1 MSWNYNEVITNGN
14 WRRHF
19 IIELH
24 CTIYIRTG
32 ELVIMHGADKI
43 IISVPELVY
52 LKRSTK

>member
-1 MSWNYNEVITNGN
+1 MSWNYNEVMANGN

-43 IISVPELVY
+43 IISVRELVY